1 MVREALHVR
10 STRYKPDQVYAP
22 HVHQETLFCV
32 LLGGRYTERIHGRE
46 TEHSAGDVL
55 VCPMNTPHSQRIGG
69 TGAHKM
75 LFGPAESTLAYL
87 GELGLALDRAPAI
100 RNEECAALGQRLAN
114 ELGHH
119 DPYSALAREG
129 IAMELLAAFAR
140 CDAHIV
146 ERPGV
151 PAWIRLARDYL
162 HATLDAPGS
171 LDDIGGPPS
180 GPSGA
185 RIQAALWRNR
195 RRLPTSIAHRACRR
209 TVATRR
215 PAPDGGCTRMRLCQ
229 PCESLPHFQGSL
241 WHDAVGLSG
250 DAARHVGSGHEIR
263 GCALLA
269 AAAQPPMGGAATFT
283 AR

>member
-171 LDDIGGPPS
+171 LDDIAQEVGRHPVHLAREFKRHYGETV
-180 GPSGA
+180 GA
-185 RIQAALWRNR
+185 YQRQLR
-195 RRLPTSIAHRACRR
+195 
-209 TVATRR
+209 
-215 PAPDGGCTRMRLCQ
+215 
-229 PCESLPHFQGSL
+229 
-241 WHDAVGLSG
+241 
-250 DAARHVGSGHEIR
+250 
-263 GCALLA
+263 
-269 AAAQPPMGGAATFT
+269 T
-283 AR
+283 ARAAELLRRGALPLTEVALECGFASHANLCRTFKAAYGMTPSAYREMRRAM